1 MGEPLTIR
9 KGRKRGLAPADVAA
23 QIPVH
28 TYPVEAPF
36 AHWEEE
42 TRAYCYL
49 IADNTDHG
57 YVCEA
62 GEIAGVSLA
71 DWFRAVFATDLGSAP
86 AGVQWISPR
95 AE

>member
-1 MGEPLTIR
+1 MTVR
-9 KGRKRGLAPADVAA
+9 KGSKRGITPADVAVKV
-23 QIPVH
+23 PVE
-28 TYPVEAPF
+28 TYPVEVPF
-36 AHWEEE
+36 SEWAEE

-49 IADNTDHG
+49 VAGNTEHG
-57 YVCEA
+57 FVSEA

-71 DWFRAVFATDLGSAP
+71 DWFKAVFRTSLGSAP

>member
-1 MGEPLTIR
+1 MTVR
-9 KGRKRGLAPADVAA
+9 KAKKRGATPADVAA

-28 TYPVEAPF
+28 TYPVEVPF
-36 AHWEEE
+36 SEWEEE
-42 TRAYCYL
+42 TKAYCYL
-49 IADNTDHG
+49 VAGNTEHDF
-57 YVCEA
+57 VSSA

-86 AGVQWISPR
+86 PGQLWISPR

>member
-1 MGEPLTIR
+1 MTVRRGS
-9 KGRKRGLAPADVAA
+9 KRSVTPADVAT

-36 AHWEEE
+36 SEWAEE
-42 TRAYCYL
+42 TKEYCYL
-49 IADNTDHG
+49 VAGNTEHG
-57 YVCEA
+57 FVAEA
-62 GEIAGVSLA
+62 GELAGVSLA